1 MKYKKQLCNKTQ
13 NSQTTFMTQLDAKDT
28 HEHEST
34 NRQGQTTT
42 AIVPCYWQLCLR
54 KQRKGMG
61 SLSAPRTG
69 KPPTVLGHLLE
80 GAVDQF
86 QNSS

>member
-1 MKYKKQLCNKTQ
+1 
-13 NSQTTFMTQLDAKDT
+13 MTQLDAKDI
-28 HEHEST
+28 HERQST

-42 AIVPCYWQLCLR
+42 AIVPCYWQLRQR
-54 KQRKGMG
+54 KQRKAMG

-69 KPPTVLGHLLE
+69 KPPTVLGYLLE